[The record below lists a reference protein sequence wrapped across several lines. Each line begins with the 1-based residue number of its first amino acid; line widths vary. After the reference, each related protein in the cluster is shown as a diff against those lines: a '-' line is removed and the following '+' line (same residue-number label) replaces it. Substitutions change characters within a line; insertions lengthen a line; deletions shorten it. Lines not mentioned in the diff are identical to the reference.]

1 MKPGI
6 LREIAIILLL
16 LVVIIFAFII
26 LFYDSVSVTNAAI
39 SSINYET
46 SKPVSNALQEINNKS
61 GMSEESSDEVLKSYS
76 IGEADLAAYE
86 SDDSYSS
93 GKVDPFSEEA
103 SPEEAVTITANTN
116 TEIQKSEVSA
126 TPENTKESQNIVA
139 PSATTVETNEETK
152 NVTNTVNTTENKA
165 TNTSANTST
174 PGKYFEKKNSK

>member
-16 LVVIIFAFII
+16 LLVIIFAFII

-61 GMSEESSDEVLKSYS
+61 GMSEEDSNGVLKSYS

-103 SPEEAVTITANTN
+103 SPEEAIEVTTNNN
-116 TEIQKSEVSA
+116 TETQKNEVSA
-126 TPENTKESQNIVA
+126 TPENTEETQN
-139 PSATTVETNEETK
+139 TTMSNVTSVEQKEETK
-152 NVTNTVNTTENKA
+152 NTTNTVNTTENKET
-165 TNTSANTST
+165 TNTAT